1 MKERSFCGIIDTEP
15 RKKESML
22 INKNPKFPCKSTGRT
37 QRFAFNWIGG
47 GYNDVWARNAA
58 HAVEFAEAAYNVG
71 SKLLADGSAME
82 FHEDHG
88 GMVKKGPKFL
98 RVDVASVRL
107 ITDHKNYDNS
117 SILLD

>member
-1 MKERSFCGIIDTEP
+1 
-15 RKKESML
+15 ML

-71 SKLLADGSAME
+71 SKLHADGSAM
-82 FHEDHG
+82 
-88 GMVKKGPKFL
+88 
-98 RVDVASVRL
+98 
-107 ITDHKNYDNS
+107 
-117 SILLD
+117 